1 MPLEVRNITE
11 RGEAQMKYK
20 ILILT
25 LLNILFLTY
34 SAEAATKLF
43 DVQFVVDPRTEL
55 THQVSS
61 YGTRELRALRDVN
74 PVGADPVALKLADGR
89 PWAVVVSYVIQK
101 DDLIEHCVLTG
112 PPDQLEFLVKEVIAR
127 FDTNWLEPKRHK

>member
-1 MPLEVRNITE
+1 
-11 RGEAQMKYK
+11 MKYK
-20 ILILT
+20 MVILT
-25 LLNILFLTY
+25 LLNILLLTY

-43 DVQFVVDPRTEL
+43 DVQFSVDPTTEL

-61 YGTRELRALRDVN
+61 YGKRELRALRDVN
-74 PVGADPVALKLADGR
+74 PVGADPNLSAYHISIYPVALKSADGR

-101 DDLIEHCVLTG
+101 DGIIEHCVLTG